1 MNPFVSK
8 SPPQLRCGARLLDLS
23 EPKVMAIINVTPD
36 SFSDGGVFHAG
47 GVLLEKVLR
56 RVDEVCQQGAALV
69 DIGGE
74 STRPGSKPVTPEEE
88 CERVLTVVEAIA
100 QRFDTII
107 SVDTST
113 PQVMRGAAQLGAGL
127 INDVRALSRHGA
139 LDAAAETGLPVCL
152 MHMQGEPSSMQESPS
167 YQNIYDEV
175 AAFLES
181 RLAAC
186 VAAGIPQEQ
195 ILLDPGFGFG
205 KTVTHNLELFRRLP
219 SFMEMG
225 FPVLVGVSRKS
236 MLGALTGR
244 AVDERLA
251 ASVAMAAMAVE
262 RGAHILRV
270 HDVKETVDAVK
281 LASAVKS
288 ENSNND

>member
-47 GVLLEKVLR
+47 CVLLEKVLR

-88 CERVLTVVEAIA
+88 CERVLAVVEAIA

-181 RLAAC
+181 RVAAC
-186 VAAGIPQEQ
+186 VAVGIPQEQ
-195 ILLDPGFGFG
+195 VLLDPGFGFG
-205 KTVTHNLELFRRLP
+205 KTVAHNLELFRRLP

>member
-1 MNPFVSK
+1 MNPLVSQ
-8 SPPQLRCGARLLDLS
+8 SSPQLHCGARMLDLS

-36 SFSDGGVFHAG
+36 SFSDGGAFHAG

-56 RVDEVCQQGAALV
+56 RVDEACREGASLIDV
-69 DIGGE
+69 GGE
-74 STRPGSKPVTPEEE
+74 STRPGSIPVSAEEE
-88 CERVLTVVEAIA
+88 CERVLPVVEAIS

-113 PQVMRGAAQLGAGL
+113 PQVIRGAVQLGADL
-127 INDVRALSRHGA
+127 INDVRALSRLGA
-139 LDAAAETGLPVCL
+139 LDAAVESGLPVCL
-152 MHMQGEPSSMQESPS
+152 MHMQGEPSSMQENPD
-167 YQNIYDEV
+167 YQNIFDEV
-175 AAFLES
+175 AAFLHG
-181 RLAAC
+181 RVAAC
-186 VAAGIPQEQ
+186 VAAGISKEQ

-205 KTVTHNLELFRRLP
+205 KTVAHNFELFRRLP
-219 SFMEMG
+219 AFVEMG

-244 AVDERLA
+244 GVEERLA

-281 LASAVKS
+281 LAAAVKF
-288 ENSNND
+288 EKSNNG

>member
-1 MNPFVSK
+1 
-8 SPPQLRCGARLLDLS
+8 
-23 EPKVMAIINVTPD
+23 MAIINVTPD

-47 GVLLEKVLR
+47 SVLLEKVLR

-74 STRPGSKPVTPEEE
+74 STRPGSMAITAEEE
-88 CERVLTVVEAIA
+88 CDRVLAVVEAIT
-100 QRFDTII
+100 QRFDTIV

-113 PQVMRGAAQLGAGL
+113 PQVIRGAAQLGANL
-127 INDVRALSRHGA
+127 INDVRALSRFGA
-139 LDAAAETGLPVCL
+139 IDAAVESGLPVCL
-152 MHMQGEPSSMQESPS
+152 MHMQGDPGSMQRSPT
-167 YQNIYDEV
+167 YQNIFDEV
-175 AAFLES
+175 AAFLQE
-181 RLAAC
+181 RVAVC
-186 VAAGIPQEQ
+186 VAAGVAREQ

-205 KTVTHNLELFRRLP
+205 KTVEHNLELFRRLP
-219 SFMEMG
+219 SFVELG

-244 AVDERLA
+244 AVEERLA
-251 ASVAMAAMAVE
+251 GSVAMAAMAVE

-288 ENSNND
+288 ESCNND